1 MIRSVSTSTVSV
13 APSPPDLA
21 ADPGLPGLS
30 PQTARRAAPGGPAAV
45 APVGNAAAPGD
56 PLSLAGLG
64 ACVDDARAVAHAP
77 SDAPP
82 APESFAT
89 LRARLA
95 EASAALPEVYRRTFS
110 EPLRRTLDELGPAG
124 FARVLA
130 ADPDREGAARLLLD
144 AAQAVL
150 QHGERFQPR
159 ATAAFQEVVSDLY
172 DGFLSAEARRGVKP
186 PEGGTIPPLIRWGSA
201 ADGPYTWAAPATSYV
216 GVKAGVVS
224 LPVANASGGLLA
236 WAAVAHETAG
246 HDVVEADRGL
256 EEELGRA
263 GKESLVRE
271 KMGLALADYWGDRIS
286 ESAADV
292 LGVLN
297 MGPAAAVS
305 MIGYFRAMN
314 AAFGGSA
321 TLRNVGRK
329 EDPHPADIA
338 RAYLAAE
345 AVRLL
350 SFEGAGRWADRLE
363 AEAERDLGQIRL
375 GDVQVTPAVA
385 RESAASVARAIAR
398 TRLQALEGRS
408 LLEIQDWTDRDEA
421 IVAKLREAVR
431 DGGPNAAVAG
441 AAAYGEGAYAAHAVA
456 AGVYEAVAGAEAPGD
471 AMAGMI
477 GLLAAMNA
485 RNPEW
490 ARGARG

>member
-1 MIRSVSTSTVSV
+1 VIRSVSTSL
-13 APSPPDLA
+13 APAAPPPPDLA
-21 ADPGLPGLS
+21 GPPA
-30 PQTARRAAPGGPAAV
+30 PQRHPAPAARRTAPGAPPAV
-45 APVGNAAAPGD
+45 APAGKAAAPAD
-56 PLSLAGLG
+56 PLSLAGLR
-64 ACVDDARAVAHAP
+64 ACVEDARVVACVP

-82 APESFAT
+82 APQDFAT
-89 LRARLA
+89 LRARVG
-95 EASAALPEVYRRTFS
+95 EASARLPDVYRRTFA
-110 EPLRRTLDELGPAG
+110 EPLLRTLDELGPAG

-130 ADPDREGAARLLLD
+130 ADPDRQGAARLLLD

-150 QHGERFQPR
+150 QHGERFQAR
-159 ATAAFQEVVSDLY
+159 ASAAFQEVVSDLY

-186 PEGGTIPPLIRWGSA
+186 PEGGTVPPLVRWGSA
-201 ADGPYTWAAPATSYV
+201 EDGPYTWAAPATASV
-216 GVKAGVVS
+216 GLQAGVVS
-224 LPVANASGGLLA
+224 LPAANASGGLLA
-236 WAAVAHETAG
+236 WATVAHETAG

-256 EEELGRA
+256 EDELGRA
-263 GKESLVRE
+263 VKGALLRD
-271 KMGLALADYWGDRIS
+271 KMGLALADYWGDRVS
-286 ESAADV
+286 ESSADV

-297 MGPAAAVS
+297 MGPAAAIS
-305 MIGYFRAMN
+305 LIGYFRAMS
-314 AAFGGSA
+314 AAFGGPG

-329 EDPHPADIA
+329 DDPHPADIA

-345 AVRLL
+345 TVRLL

-363 AEAERDLGQIRL
+363 AEAERDLGRIRL

-421 IVAKLREAVR
+421 IVAKLRDAVR
-431 DGGPNAAVAG
+431 DGGPKAAAAG

-456 AGVYEAVAGAEAPGD
+456 AGVYEAVAGAEPPGD
-471 AMAGMI
+471 AMAAMI
-477 GLLAAMNA
+477 ALLAAMNA

-490 ARGARG
+490 ARGARR